1 MTIDV
6 IETRDFAFLPIVNYG
21 EHGLVMGFM
30 WWRFMP
36 KFGREESMPDFRP
49 KLGREEPFGPK
60 GDKSID
66 DSLSEPVGGVSQQ
79 TVEEIT
85 DAFIKPFK
93 ETDDMAEKVKE
104 RFDVFMDTQ
113 SKEMLVSLGLLE
125 AENLLLYAKWKL
137 RSEKY
142 HIIRG
147 FCRKR
152 ALKALLDYR
161 YCERGIESIS
171 KDLLRHESS
180 N

>member
-36 KFGREESMPDFRP
+36 KFGRKES
-49 KLGREEPFGPK
+49 
-60 GDKSID
+60 
-66 DSLSEPVGGVSQQ
+66 
-79 TVEEIT
+79 
-85 DAFIKPFK
+85 
-93 ETDDMAEKVKE
+93 MAEKVKE
-104 RFDVFMDTQ
+104 RFDVFMDTL

-147 FCRKR
+147 FYRKR

-161 YCERGIESIS
+161 YCESCIESIS